1 MGLATI
7 AGGLIGGKILKS
19 VFGKK
24 PKAAAAAGPVP
35 VPTRNLAAERAAQND
50 VLSRRRG
57 VLANAVLGM
66 GGAEATG
73 VGTKTKLGS

>member
-1 MGLATI
+1 MGLATVV
-7 AGGLIGGKILKS
+7 GGLIGGKLLKG

-24 PKAAAAAGPVP
+24 PKAAAPAALP
-35 VPTRNLAAERAAQND
+35 VPTRNLAAEAAAKND
-50 VLSRRRG
+50 VVSRRRG

-66 GGAEATG
+66 GGSEASG

>member
-1 MGLATI
+1 MGVASVV
-7 AGGLIGGKILKS
+7 GGLIGGKILKG

-24 PKAAAAAGPVP
+24 PKAAAPTPLP
-35 VPTRNLAAERAAQND
+35 VPTRNLAAEAAAKND
-50 VLSRRRG
+50 VLGRRRG